1 MIGVGVNPLCISYE
15 RISSVASI
23 PPINGMDTSIY
34 KIVRFRFHLLEGMA
48 HKNDVEWLPLCNS
61 TLESINGQASILRN
75 LNSMAIFF
83 EYLHGQFLV
92 DQVVLSQENVES
104 NIIGSRNGADGVR
117 FQC

>member
-1 MIGVGVNPLCISYE
+1 ME
-15 RISSVASI
+15 
-23 PPINGMDTSIY
+23 TSIY
-34 KIVRFRFHLLEGMA
+34 KIVGFRFHSLKEMA

-75 LNSMAIFF
+75 LNSMAILL

-92 DQVVLSQENVES
+92 DQVVLSQENVEG
-104 NIIGSRNGADGVR
+104 NIIRCRNRANGVR